1 MNVVEHSPLYQQW
14 MQEAYRATKQAAIV
28 SFLEARFGAVPEEL
42 GASIRSVADLGK
54 LEQGIKL
61 AAQCS
66 SLNQFH
72 KRFAKL

>member
-1 MNVVEHSPLYQQW
+1 M
-14 MQEAYRATKQAAIV
+14 
-28 SFLEARFGAVPEEL
+28 
-42 GASIRSVADLGK
+42 IRSAADLDK

-66 SLNQFH
+66 SLAQFQ